1 VIPFPFDMSGKT
13 VVVTGSTRGI
23 GLALAKGFHACGAR
37 TIISSNMQD
46 DVGAA
51 PASLRRDG
59 AELEGIV
66 CDLWNPESV
75 RTVAARVAIDRPA
88 LRRIE
93 LESSPNRRR
102 VCPAI
107 LIAAGGLDRGQNQ
120 TFPMVTR
127 KNVGRQ
133 LCAAGS

>member
-51 PASLRRDG
+51 LASLRRDG
-59 AELEGIV
+59 AG
-66 CDLWNPESV
+66 
-75 RTVAARVAIDRPA
+75 RTATP
-88 LRRIE
+88 RRK
-93 LESSPNRRR
+93 
-102 VCPAI
+102 V
-107 LIAAGGLDRGQNQ
+107 
-120 TFPMVTR
+120 
-127 KNVGRQ
+127 
-133 LCAAGS
+133 